1 MPDNCQLVTIFTDDF
16 VPRLRSALGRRTA
29 ATVNEEGAQRASVA
43 VVVTAGPDPAL
54 LFVKRRE
61 REGDP
66 WSGHAALPGGF
77 RSPTDVSAE
86 ATAERETEEETGL
99 ALARVGERLGRL
111 DDVFPRSVQ
120 LPKVIVSPLVFAVP
134 DRLPVSPS
142 NEIESAI
149 WVPLA
154 QIFDPASRKPF
165 ILSRAGIQLEFV
177 SIHASGLVIW
187 GLTER
192 VLSQLAEVVSKLT

>member
-1 MPDNCQLVTIFTDDF
+1 M
-16 VPRLRSALGRRTA
+16 
-29 ATVNEEGAQRASVA
+29 
-43 VVVTAGPDPAL
+43 

-77 RSPTDVSAE
+77 RSPSDISAE

-99 ALARVGERLGRL
+99 ALAALGERLGRL

-142 NEIESAI
+142 SEIESAL
-149 WVPLA
+149 WVPME
-154 QIFDPASRKPF
+154 QIFDRANRKPF
-165 ILSRAGIQLEFV
+165 LLTRAGVQLEFV

-192 VLSQLAEVVSKLT
+192 VLSQLAEILEKLG

>member
-1 MPDNCQLVTIFTDDF
+1 MTSSTDDF
-16 VPRLRSALGRRTA
+16 VSRLRAALGRRTA

-43 VVVTAGPDPAL
+43 VVVTRDADPAL

-66 WSGHAALPGGF
+66 WSGHAAFPGGF
-77 RSPTDVSAE
+77 RSPTDISAE

-99 ALARVGERLGRL
+99 ALATAGERLGQL
-111 DDVFPRSVQ
+111 DDVFPRSVH
-120 LPKVIVSPLVFAVP
+120 LPRVVVTPLVFAVP
-134 DRLPVSPS
+134 AKLPVAPS
-142 NEIESAI
+142 HEVDAALWIPVS
-149 WVPLA
+149 
-154 QIFDPASRKPF
+154 QIFDPASRRPF
-165 ILSRAGIQLEFV
+165 ILTRAGLEQEFV

-192 VLSQLAEVVSKLT
+192 VLSQLAALVEPPAGGR